1 MPRPRTVAE
10 PRHDEGATMTTQV
23 HTSPALADLLD
34 LRGRVALVTGA
45 GQGVGEAVARML
57 AAQGA
62 AVAVNDY
69 FAPRA
74 DAVAA
79 AITGEGW
86 RGHAAQA
93 DVTDAD

>member
-1 MPRPRTVAE
+1 
-10 PRHDEGATMTTQV
+10 MTTQV

-45 GQGVGEAVARML
+45 GQGAGEAVARML

-74 DAVAA
+74 EAVAGPSPARGGA
-79 AITGEGW
+79 AAPRRPT
-86 RGHAAQA
+86 
-93 DVTDAD
+93 